1 MPNEDLEKQIQ
12 EYEEETKKPNLNQP
26 KKKKTKWKY
35 IVNISLVLIF
45 TILAVVLAVYDNFN
59 EIVNNL
65 KRANWIYIGLIV
77 GIVFVCILIKGL
89 ILFCFA
95 RLYTRKY
102 KFHQALAC
110 DQVGTFY
117 NAVTP
122 GSSGGQF
129 MQAYT
134 FKKQGMPISSAVSI
148 MAMYSII
155 YQGVLILY
163 GLLSF
168 AIKYDFIIGIN
179 NLTFNIFN
187 FEFSIPIWLL
197 TIVGFFLNLSIILLV
212 FLMAYWKGFHN
223 FIMGPCISFLHK
235 LKLIKDSEK
244 SRESLRVQVENFKIE
259 FRRLMTNIPFTILVS
274 VLFFAYMTIKFSIPY
289 FAGIALGNQSAYANF
304 WDAVFLSNYHQMVTG
319 LIPIPGSAGVS
330 EYFFSELFVNQRDL
344 SKGFYYIAGITSSS
358 DSTVLCRSALLIWR
372 TATFTLPLVAAGIVT
387 AFYRG
392 TPKEEVGRKGFPNHQ
407 TFVELQSE
415 TYAIRKSEFDTL
427 LETKQLSRQAIQEKL
442 FNKRKSKTNQKDSN
456 INSKKTKNE
465 HNETENKESKPKK
478 PRKNYKFLEKDKR
491 SKKQN
496 SDDYAN
502 YNIDEDDD
510 SI

>member
-1 MPNEDLEKQIQ
+1 MPNEELEKQIQ
-12 EYEEETKKPNLNQP
+12 EYEEEAKKTTPNQP

-35 IVNISLVLIF
+35 IVNISLVLVF
-45 TILAVVLAVYDNFN
+45 TILAVVLAVYDNFS

-77 GIVFVCILIKGL
+77 GIVFVCILIKSL

-129 MQAYT
+129 MQAYA
-134 FKKQGMPISSAVSI
+134 FKKQGVPISSAVSI

-168 AIKYDFIIGIN
+168 AIKYDFIISIN
-179 NLTFNIFN
+179 NLTFNIFD
-187 FEFSIPIWLL
+187 FELSIPIWLL
-197 TIVGFFLNLSIILLV
+197 TIVGFLLNLSVILLV

-274 VLFFAYMTIKFSIPY
+274 VLFLAYMTFKFSIPY

-372 TATFTLPLVAAGIVT
+372 TATFTLPLIAAGIVT

-442 FNKRKSKTNQKDSN
+442 FNRQKHKNDA
-456 INSKKTKNE
+456 KTKPKKAKNGQKL
-465 HNETENKESKPKK
+465 NENKENKPKK
-478 PRKNYKFLEKDKR
+478 VRKSYKYLEKDNKP
-491 SKKQN
+491 KEQN
-496 SDDYAN
+496 SDDFAN